1 MYEDVTLKLNFR
13 NNLYS
18 NKMYAKLMNLCDTT
32 LIVILM

>member
-1 MYEDVTLKLNFR
+1 MYADITLKLNFR

-18 NKMYAKLMNLCDTT
+18 SKIYAKLMNLCDIT